1 MKKSINVTSAK
12 LKLCDVLYLTAFLFV
27 LYFAPAIVCAQSSEL
42 KIPVEA
48 QVFIGKNDHAIAF
61 ESADLNGDGTMDF
74 LLVTEPKTAKTMGE
88 DAGNERTL
96 MILTGD
102 AAGKLKLAKTNKQ
115 VVYCKSCGGVF
126 GDPFAGID
134 VKRNSFTVNN
144 YGGSNWRW
152 SESYQ
157 FNYSR
162 IDKTWQLVRA
172 ESESFNALDSNKV
185 KTKIRTPKSFGK
197 VDIANFDPNNI
208 R

>member
-12 LKLCDVLYLTAFLFV
+12 LKFCDGFYLTLFLFV
-27 LYFAPAIVCAQSSEL
+27 LCFAPAIVCAQSSEL
-42 KIPVEA
+42 KIPAEA